1 MKVRLLLR
9 LLLLSLF
16 VTLWSGHAH
25 SQTTDT
31 AGIRIMTWNIKML
44 PRIFRFIHHKPVQ
57 RARLIPRYIIAENT
71 DIVFL
76 QEAFDDRCC
85 RILKRKLRK
94 TYPYMLGPV
103 NKQAGTI
110 FSGGA
115 MILSKTPLQKLEQIR
130 FSSCSGNDCW
140 AHKGAILAATTVRGQ
155 KVQVMNTHI
164 QAGGVPRIHIDQ
176 FAQIAAMLQRHA
188 APDVP
193 QILGGD
199 YNTFHTDTVLYPA
212 MLDML
217 KAEDGPISGDMHYTS
232 DDIVCDMSENYCKVL
247 LHPEQDIIDYILY
260 RPNGHPYKEATRH
273 IVRYT
278 TLWDLDHQDL
288 SDHMTLIM
296 DLKF

>member
-1 MKVRLLLR
+1 MNPRLVLVA
-9 LLLLSLF
+9 LLSVCISISAF
-16 VTLWSGHAH
+16 
-25 SQTTDT
+25 SQSADT
-31 AGIRIMTWNIKML
+31 GSVRIMSWNIKML

-71 DIVFL
+71 DIVLL
-76 QEAFDDRCC
+76 QEAFDDRCYH
-85 RILKRKLRK
+85 ILKRKLRK
-94 TYPYMLGPV
+94 VYPYTLGPV

-140 AHKGAILAATTVRGQ
+140 AHKGAILATTTIRGQ
-155 KVQVMNTHI
+155 KVQVMNTHM

-176 FAQIAAMLQRHA
+176 FAQIAGMLQRHTEQG
-188 APDVP
+188 VP

-212 MLDML
+212 MLNML
-217 KAEDGPISGDMHYTS
+217 HAEDGPISGDIHYTS
-232 DDIVCDMSENYCKVL
+232 DDVVCDMSENYCKVL

-260 RPNGHPYKEATRH
+260 RANGRPYKEVSRH

-278 TLWDLDHQDL
+278 TPWDLDHQDL
-288 SDHMTLIM
+288 SDHMTLLM